1 MQDILVIGGGFA
13 GLNAALNAADQAGQN
28 GGDIAVTLISNSE
41 YITMRPRL
49 YEVNPET
56 LREPLRPIFDAA
68 GIDFKIGNAESIDSS
83 AGTVSLQGGE
93 TLSYDR
99 LVLTAGSQLKSL
111 PVPGIAEHG
120 FNIDTYDAAVAFDA
134 HLARLAGSTDMPG
147 ADTFVIVGAGITGIE
162 LALEMHTR
170 LAAHGGSAAAQN
182 ARIIL
187 VERDEVLGLEM
198 GDNPRPVIEKALAEA
213 GVEIHLGS
221 EVAEAAAD
229 HLILSNGARI
239 DTASIIV
246 TSGMV
251 ASPLGATIGVA
262 VDEQGRLPVDAKLR
276 TQGAPDIFAAGDM
289 ARAYVD
295 DSNLAVMSCQHAGT
309 MGKYAG
315 HNAARD
321 LMGLETRPYSQPNY
335 VTCMDL
341 GEYGAIFTTGW
352 DREVQESGPAV
363 NARKRMINEQ
373 LIYPPEATNRDE
385 LLAVRRID
393 ENGR

>member
-1 MQDILVIGGGFA
+1 MQNILVIGGGFA
-13 GLNAALNAADQAGQN
+13 GLNAALNAADQVGQN
-28 GGDIAVTLISNSE
+28 GGDIAVTLVSNSK

-49 YEVNPET
+49 YEVNPEA

-68 GIDFKIGNAESIDSS
+68 GIDFKIGNADSIDSS
-83 AGTVSLQGGE
+83 QRTVSLQGGE
-93 TLSYDR
+93 TFTYDR
-99 LVLTAGSQLKSL
+99 LVLTAGSQLKPL
-111 PVPGIAEHG
+111 PVSGIAEHG
-120 FNIDTYDAAVAFDA
+120 FNIDSYDAAVAFDA
-134 HLARLAGSTDMPG
+134 HLARLAGAEETPG

-170 LAAHGGSAAAQN
+170 IASHGGSAAAQR
-182 ARIIL
+182 ARIVL
-187 VERDEVLGLEM
+187 VERDDVLGLEM

-221 EVAEAAAD
+221 EVSEAAAD
-229 HLILSNGARI
+229 HLVLSNGARI

-251 ASPLGATIGVA
+251 ASPIGATVGVD
-262 VDEQGRLPVDAKLR
+262 VDEQGRLPVDEMLR
-276 TQGAPDIFAAGDM
+276 TQGSPEIFAAGDM

-321 LMGLETRPYSQPNY
+321 LMGLETRAYRQPNY

-341 GEYGAIFTTGW
+341 GAYGAVFTTGW
-352 DREVQESGPAV
+352 DRVVEASGPEV

-373 LIYPPEATNRDE
+373 LIYPPEATSRE
-385 LLAVRRID
+385 EILAARRID

>member
-1 MQDILVIGGGFA
+1 MQNILVIGGGFA

-28 GGDIAVTLISNSE
+28 GGDIAVTLVSNSE

-49 YEVNPET
+49 YEANPEA

-68 GIDFKIGNAESIDSS
+68 GINFKIGNAESIDKG
-83 AGTVSLQGGE
+83 ARTVSLQGGE
-93 TLSYDR
+93 TLHYDR
-99 LVLTAGSQLKSL
+99 LVLTAGSQLRSP
-111 PVPGIAEHG
+111 PVPGIAAHG
-120 FNIDTYDAAVAFDA
+120 FNIDSYDAAVAFDA
-134 HLARLAGSTDMPG
+134 HLARLAGSAGVPG

-170 LAAHGGSAAAQN
+170 LAAHGGSAAAQR
-182 ARIIL
+182 ARLIL
-187 VERDEVLGLEM
+187 VERDEVLGLEI
-198 GDNPRPVIEKALAEA
+198 GDNPRPMIEKALAEA
-213 GVEIHLGS
+213 GVEIRLGC
-221 EVAEAAAD
+221 EVTEAAAD

-246 TSGMV
+246 TSGLV
-251 ASPLGATIGVA
+251 ASPLGATIGA
-262 VDEQGRLPVDAKLR
+262 GIDEQGRLSVDAMLR
-276 TQGAPDIFAAGDM
+276 AEGAPEIFAAGDV

-295 DSNLAVMSCQHAGT
+295 DSNLALMSCQHAGT

-321 LMGLETRPYSQPNY
+321 IMGLEMRPYRQPNY

-352 DREVQESGPAV
+352 DRVVEASGPEV
-363 NARKRMINEQ
+363 KARKRMINEQ
-373 LIYPPEATNRDE
+373 LIYPPEATSRE
-385 LLAVRRID
+385 EIFAARRID
-393 ENGR
+393 ANGR